1 MAVGSRVIQSL
12 PILYNKLSLYFPKPK
27 FVSVQAPVRKA
38 PEQRLVL
45 PKEVGCP
52 GLKERWCGGEPALPR
67 CSLM

>member
-12 PILYNKLSLYFPKPK
+12 PVLYNKLSLYFPNPK

-52 GLKERWCGGEPALPR
+52 GLKER
-67 CSLM
+67 